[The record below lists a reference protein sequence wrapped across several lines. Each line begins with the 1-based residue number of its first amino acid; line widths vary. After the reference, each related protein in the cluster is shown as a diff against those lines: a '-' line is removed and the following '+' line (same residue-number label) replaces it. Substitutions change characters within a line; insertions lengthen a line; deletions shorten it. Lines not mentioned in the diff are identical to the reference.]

1 MCTITARWDVKAV
14 GDLLDRECVRPDVIL
29 AEGEE
34 DSDDEDDDT
43 VLLQWDKNEDD
54 IVADVESGGIVA
66 EEELQ
71 LLNKPNHVSTPE
83 EAENQCGKAGCGQVL
98 HEPFLK
104 FLKHEEEDESEI
116 SQDMER
122 LALEYYD
129 PKPGE
134 FVVGVVTCVADMLGT
149 IMTNEKYVAEEF
161 LVHGKIGIV
170 KDDDEDVCKARHAC
184 GGDRTLSGRS
194 LLSSRRYFRRI
205 AWHQVRTV
213 TGLERFYIVEEK
225 SKARALFLL
234 TCSKLFGF
242 TDGSMIRQNVI
253 RLKSFRDNKEL
264 FSRLT
269 NSRYKPNIASF
280 CKDVLK
286 TG

>member
-1 MCTITARWDVKAV
+1 MS
-14 GDLLDRECVRPDVIL
+14 
-29 AEGEE
+29 EGEE

-134 FVVGVVTCVADMLGT
+134 FV
-149 IMTNEKYVAEEF
+149 YVAEEF

-170 KDDDEDVCKARHAC
+170 KDDDEDVCNARHAC

-205 AWHQVRTV
+205 AWHQ
-213 TGLERFYIVEEK
+213 
-225 SKARALFLL
+225 
-234 TCSKLFGF
+234 
-242 TDGSMIRQNVI
+242 DGSMIRQNVI

>member
-1 MCTITARWDVKAV
+1 EDSSLQNHPFERLSVSTIVVGGSSAIPFSLICTIELASTIGAITT
-14 GDLLDRECVRPDVIL
+14 LDCIT
-29 AEGEE
+29 G
-34 DSDDEDDDT
+34 T
-43 VLLQWDKNEDD
+43 VLIPSLDPQVSSIFRWD

-129 PKPGE
+129 PKP
-134 FVVGVVTCVADMLGT
+134 VADMLGT
-149 IMTNEKYVAEEF
+149 IMTNEKVP
-161 LVHGKIGIV
+161 L
-170 KDDDEDVCKARHAC
+170 HAC

-205 AWHQVRTV
+205 AWHQ
-213 TGLERFYIVEEK
+213 
-225 SKARALFLL
+225 
-234 TCSKLFGF
+234 
-242 TDGSMIRQNVI
+242 DGSMIRQNVI

>member
-1 MCTITARWDVKAV
+1 MPFAYSSVSEDSSLQNHPFERLSVSAIVV
-14 GDLLDRECVRPDVIL
+14 GGSSAIPVSLIWDLLEREYVRPDVIL

-34 DSDDEDDDT
+34 DNDDEDDDT
-43 VLLQWDKNEDD
+43 ELLQWDNNEDD
-54 IVADVESGGIVA
+54 VVANVQSGGIVV

-116 SQDMER
+116 SQDTER

-129 PKPGE
+129 PKP
-134 FVVGVVTCVADMLGT
+134 
-149 IMTNEKYVAEEF
+149 
-161 LVHGKIGIV
+161 
-170 KDDDEDVCKARHAC
+170 VCKARHAC
-184 GGDRTLSGRS
+184 GGDRTMLFADVLGRTLSGRP
-194 LLSSRRYFRRI
+194 LLSSRRYFRKI
-205 AWHQVRTV
+205 AWHKI
-213 TGLERFYIVEEK
+213 E
-225 SKARALFLL
+225 A
-234 TCSKLFGF
+234 GF
-242 TDGSMIRQNVI
+242 TCLLRVHAILLDLIDESMIKQNVI

-269 NSRYKPNIASF
+269 NSRYMPDIARC

>member
-1 MCTITARWDVKAV
+1 MKIIFYLFC
-14 GDLLDRECVRPDVIL
+14 
-29 AEGEE
+29 
-34 DSDDEDDDT
+34 S
-43 VLLQWDKNEDD
+43 QD

-134 FVVGVVTCVADMLGT
+134 FVVGVVTCDKEFDYLLCDL
-149 IMTNEKYVAEEF
+149 KYVAEEF
-161 LVHGKIGIV
+161 LVH
-170 KDDDEDVCKARHAC
+170 VCKARHAC

-205 AWHQVRTV
+205 AWHQTKQ
-213 TGLERFYIVEEK
+213 LNEP
-225 SKARALFLL
+225 
-234 TCSKLFGF
+234 
-242 TDGSMIRQNVI
+242 TDVKITEWNISHQN
-253 RLKSFRDNKEL
+253 
-264 FSRLT
+264 
-269 NSRYKPNIASF
+269 
-280 CKDVLK
+280 
-286 TG
+286 

>member
-1 MCTITARWDVKAV
+1 MCTITAK
-14 GDLLDRECVRPDVIL
+14 
-29 AEGEE
+29 
-34 DSDDEDDDT
+34 T
-43 VLLQWDKNEDD
+43 D

-129 PKPGE
+129 PKP
-134 FVVGVVTCVADMLGT
+134 
-149 IMTNEKYVAEEF
+149 
-161 LVHGKIGIV
+161 
-170 KDDDEDVCKARHAC
+170 VCKARHAC

-205 AWHQVRTV
+205 AWHQTKQ
-213 TGLERFYIVEEK
+213 LNEP
-225 SKARALFLL
+225 
-234 TCSKLFGF
+234 
-242 TDGSMIRQNVI
+242 TDVKITEWNISHQN
-253 RLKSFRDNKEL
+253 
-264 FSRLT
+264 
-269 NSRYKPNIASF
+269 
-280 CKDVLK
+280 
-286 TG
+286 